1 MRLRD
6 PDVRQAAPA
15 PASPPGVAAA
25 FGLDVEL
32 GLPVEGLAPGETAGT
47 GRTVSLERADPAQV
61 AAGWDSEDTVRLRE
75 WYHEDGRVEAAL
87 ERHPELGFRLFA
99 DGYGAY
105 AISPGGTAIR
115 CAPPPEVEGWRWQRC
130 LVGQV
135 LSLAVVLQ
143 GLEVFHAAAVAVDG
157 RAVGLVG
164 ASTAGKSSVAVH
176 LVLRGAELLADDVLA
191 LDPGG
196 ARLEVHPGPG
206 VMSVR
211 HAEARRLADSDLARL
226 GTLLGD
232 DGEALRVRVPRA
244 TRAVPL
250 AALYFLDRSDAKRT
264 TFEPVWPPD
273 PRLLLGSTFNHM
285 VVTPERLTNQLEV
298 CTRLAHSTPLFRARV
313 ATDTGAAGLAAALET
328 HLREHP

>member
-1 MRLRD
+1 MRLRE
-6 PDVRQAAPA
+6 PDLRRAAPA
-15 PASPPGVAAA
+15 VAAA

-32 GLPVEGLAPGETAGT
+32 GFPVEGLAPGEGGPT

-61 AAGWDSEDTVRLRE
+61 GAGWDSHDTVRLRE
-75 WYHEDGRVEAAL
+75 WHHEDGRIEAAF
-87 ERHPELGFRLFA
+87 ERHPQLGFRLFA
-99 DGYGAY
+99 EGYGAY
-105 AISPGGTAIR
+105 AISPDGTAIR

-135 LSLAVVLQ
+135 LSLAAVLQ

-157 RAVGLVG
+157 KAVGLVG
-164 ASTAGKSSVAVH
+164 ASTAGKSSVATH

-191 LDPGG
+191 LEPGA

-211 HAEARRLADSDLARL
+211 HAEARRLADSDLDSL

-244 TRAVPL
+244 TRAAPL
-250 AALYFLDRSDAKRT
+250 AALYFLDRGDAERT
-264 TFEPVWPPD
+264 TVERLWPPD
-273 PRLLLGSTFNHM
+273 PRLLLGSSYNYL
-285 VVTPERLTNQLEV
+285 VATPERLTNQLEA
-298 CTRLAHSTPLFRARV
+298 CTRLAHGTPLFRARV
-313 ATDTGAAGLAAALET
+313 APHTGAAALAAALET
-328 HLREHP
+328 HLRAHT